1 MLDNPNHQRALV
13 KLGIIAGLAVSLM
26 YPARVFLPLPDVIKI
41 SFFIYFGPLMVVA
54 FIGLYPFLKKGSES
68 VAVVFATVFG
78 VISGTVHMMFAVVQM
93 NAIHYIYKFIERAE
107 TDALKETWRN
117 ILRGVFTVQNGLNY
131 VMDFFL
137 DWTIFM
143 FAIVLWNHP
152 KFGKPFSILGLI
164 AGGSHFV
171 MKAVTFPEPPKEAG
185 LFDAGPLVGIF
196 FAIVVIQVIRHY
208 RWLQRPVA

>member
-1 MLDNPNHQRALV
+1 MLDNPKHQIILTR
-13 KLGIIAGLAVSLM
+13 LGIIAGLAVSIM
-26 YPARVFLPLPDVIKI
+26 YPARVFLPLPDVIKV
-41 SFFIYFGPLMVVA
+41 SFFIYFGPLMMIA
-54 FIGLYPFLKKGSES
+54 FVGLYPFLKKGSES
-68 VAVVFATVFG
+68 VAVVFATLFG
-78 VISGTVHMMFAVVQM
+78 TIAGAVHMMFSVVQM
-93 NAIHYIYKFIERAE
+93 NNIHYIYEFIEKAD
-107 TDALKETWRN
+107 TDVLKESWRS

-143 FAIVLWNHP
+143 FAIVLWHHP

-171 MKAVTFPEPPKEAG
+171 MKAWTFPEPPKEAG

-196 FAIVVIQVIRHY
+196 FAVVVIQVLRHF
-208 RWLQRPVA
+208 RWMDETQN